1 MFILFIIAGTLF
13 VLGIYLLQR
22 RIRFIKNG
30 IITEA
35 TVIDRYIGE
44 ATNSDDDKSLYVT
57 FQYHTPNNEAL
68 TFKNE
73 IGVSHRWQIGA
84 KEMIVY
90 KINDPTYY
98 DPESVV
104 FLNYAEAFLD
114 VIIAF
119 SAALILTVI
128 AGGYYWAE
136 YFYNSLL

>member
-1 MFILFIIAGTLF
+1 MFILFIIAGMLF
-13 VLGIYLLQR
+13 VLGICLLQR

-73 IGVSHRWQIGA
+73 ISVSHRWQIGA

-90 KINDPTYY
+90 QLNDAAYY

-104 FLNYAEAFLD
+104 FLDYAEAFLH
-114 VIIAF
+114 VIIVF

-128 AGGYYWAE
+128 ALGYYWAE
-136 YFYNSLL
+136 HFFNTL